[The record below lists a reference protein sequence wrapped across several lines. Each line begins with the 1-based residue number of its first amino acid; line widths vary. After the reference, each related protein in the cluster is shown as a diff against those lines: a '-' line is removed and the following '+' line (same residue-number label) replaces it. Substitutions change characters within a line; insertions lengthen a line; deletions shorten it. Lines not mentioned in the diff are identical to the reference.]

1 MLGLIKKDLL
11 LIKSNIKMVI
21 IMFVVF
27 ILLAINGNGNF
38 SFIPAFISVMLFM
51 STFSYDE
58 YNKWD
63 AYAITLPNGR
73 KNVVKSKYI
82 ATLIL
87 IFLSVLVTLITC
99 IIVGYINQNFEMKGI
114 IETLLGCALA
124 VILIQSFMYPFI
136 FKFGIEKSRI
146 GIFIV
151 VFSLTFIISLI
162 SKQEIKISSNLIQ
175 FFNIYGMILISV
187 LTLIILLVSY
197 KMSRKIYLNKEF

>member
-11 LIKSNIKMVI
+11 LIKGNIKLVI